1 MMIGGVTMFLVV
13 KEKEPEETIGLHNV
27 NFEVHHVV
35 SSCGKVLIKDCD
47 GGKFWWVNIKMGKM
61 DMYFNSLQRAID
73 CMLDIGEK
81 VYVTNS
87 YSEFLDFL
95 VKLDDL

>member
-1 MMIGGVTMFLVV
+1 MLSVV
-13 KEKEPEETIGLHNV
+13 KIKEPEETIGLHNV
-27 NFEVHHVV
+27 NFEAHYVV

-47 GGKFWWVNIKMGKM
+47 GGKFWWVNLKTGKM
-61 DMYFNSLQRAID
+61 DMYFDSPQRAID